1 MNNERSIHWCLV
13 LYPSEDP
20 KHLSALEYIKD
31 NYSKYA
37 YIKHDSDF
45 LEDNSI
51 KKEHYHVVIS
61 FTNYRWKSAI
71 SNELGITPNYI
82 EKVRNLENALK
93 YLIHYNNSN
102 KYQYDI
108 EEVKGTLKDKLIS
121 LINNDGKN
129 ESEKVLEL
137 LDYIENKNEYIRV
150 ADFIRFVC
158 SSNLYDIYRR
168 SATTFMKLIEE
179 HNYFNK

>member
-13 LYPSEDP
+13 LYPNEDP
-20 KHLSALEYIKD
+20 KHLSALEYIQE

-37 YIKHDSDF
+37 YICHDKDF
-45 LEDNSI
+45 LEDNTI
-51 KKEHYHVVIS
+51 KKEHYHIVIS

-108 EEVKGTLKDKLIS
+108 NEVKGTLKTKLES
-121 LINNDGKN
+121 FINNEDKT

-137 LDYIENKNEYIRV
+137 IKYIEDSNEYIRV
-150 ADFIRFVC
+150 IDFIKYVC
-158 SSNLYDIYRR
+158 SENLYDIYRR

-179 HNYFNK
+179 HNYFQK